1 MHKIIVMGYYSERL
15 RQRLENMT
23 PEQKQ
28 NLWDKYSYLN
38 EIGPIVNS
46 YSESFFYGEDIPCA
60 PVSVP
65 ENAFCVE
72 GDSYHL
78 AA

>member
-1 MHKIIVMGYYSERL
+1 MGYYSERL

-46 YSESFFYGEDIPCA
+46 YSESFFYGEDIPCT

>member
-1 MHKIIVMGYYSERL
+1 MGYYSERL

-23 PEQKQ
+23 LEEKMA
-28 NLWDKYSYLN
+28 LWDKYSYLN
-38 EIGPIVNS
+38 EYGPMVNS
-46 YSESFFYGEDIPCA
+46 FTESFYYGDDIPCT

-65 ENAFCVE
+65 EEAFCVE
-72 GDSYHL
+72 GDSYRF